1 MQTSSSN
8 AATNKR
14 VVEGIFQALAQGDG
28 RPFGEAM
35 AEDFSWTITGHGP
48 WARTWSGRDEVRRQL
63 LAPLYAQFA
72 GTYRNRALRILADG
86 DTVVVECRGDVAT
99 TSGKR
104 YDNHYC
110 FVIEMQGG
118 RMRALTEYMDTA
130 LAEQV
135 LVAPA

>member
-48 WARTWSGRDEVRRQL
+48 MTPRR
-63 LAPLYAQFA
+63 
-72 GTYRNRALRILADG
+72 
-86 DTVVVECRGDVAT
+86 
-99 TSGKR
+99 
-104 YDNHYC
+104 
-110 FVIEMQGG
+110 
-118 RMRALTEYMDTA
+118 
-130 LAEQV
+130 
-135 LVAPA
+135 